1 MKLRTL
7 SENNPISIYFKIAF
21 LANHYRDPTNKL
33 VEQKYN
39 LTRPEFAILF
49 CLYQRDKI
57 SAVDIVD
64 LTQLPQ
70 NSLSRGA
77 TSLISKKL
85 ITKMPDLIDG
95 RKNVLSIT
103 NSGNRIAK
111 NFLSHLIEA
120 NQRLTSALTNR
131 EAKQFESLLD
141 KICDATSK
149 P

>member
-33 VEQKYN
+33 VEQKYK

-49 CLYQRDKI
+49 CLYQKDKI
-57 SAVDIVD
+57 SAVDIVE

-85 ITKMPDLIDG
+85 ITKMPDPMDG

-103 NSGNRIAK
+103 RKGNTTAK
-111 NFLSHLIEA
+111 NFLSHLIDA
-120 NQRLTSALTNR
+120 NQRLTSPLTNE
-131 EAKQFESLLD
+131 EAKLFESLLD
-141 KICDATSK
+141 KICDATPS